1 MVQISESFEWDDT
14 IKKWLSG
21 DRYPLKD
28 ENVIDTT
35 RILTSWNQIYFDG
48 NGTLYDEESALKA
61 WIDLKTLKLMDSGTI
76 PDEFV

>member
-1 MVQISESFEWDDT
+1 MVQISESFEGDDT
-14 IKKWLSG
+14 IKKGLSG

-35 RILTSWNQIYFDG
+35 RILTSGNQIYFDG

-61 WIDLKTLKLMDSGTI
+61 GIDLKTLKLMDSGTI